1 MNSENN
7 AVIKRT
13 LDLFSLLTG
22 KTFTAVEVR
31 HLNHLYRMVVET
43 ENVSVATEAL
53 RTGSTAPVVES
64 ILSHGLLDAI
74 RHCPE
79 HSALT
84 DATRE
89 AIATGR
95 SAILVDPDAT
105 PAVTLLENVY
115 KEPELTPK
123 PEPVPEE
130 TRPTAIK
137 SADTR
142 WMPGYNYKI
151 MVTYRDRSR
160 YDEAYTVHYV
170 ERPSQEEFDSH
181 FKLFLTGE
189 AYVHIKQADG
199 RSKSWNI
206 THEYSK
212 HIDADG
218 HIIKE
223 KVVETF
229 DADENWPNDKQWRI
243 KFFDVRIG
251 KLNYVYFAY
260 QPSGMTLAKY
270 HKGKVFAVAEQRP
283 S

>member
-31 HLNHLYRMVVET
+31 HLNNLYRMVVET

-64 ILSHGLLDAI
+64 ILSHGLHDAI
-74 RHCPE
+74 RYCPE
-79 HSALT
+79 HHSALQE
-84 DATRE
+84 ATRE
-89 AIATGR
+89 AITTGR
-95 SAILVDPDAT
+95 SAVLVDPDAT
-105 PAVTLLENVY
+105 PAVKLLEDIY
-115 KEPELTPK
+115 LTPQ
-123 PEPVPEE
+123 PVPDEE
-130 TRPTAIK
+130 HPTAIR

-151 MVTYRDRSR
+151 MVTYRDRDR
-160 YDEAYTVHYV
+160 YDDAYTVHYID
-170 ERPSQEEFDSH
+170 RPSQEEFDSH
-181 FKLFLTGE
+181 FALFLTGK

-218 HIIKE
+218 HVIKE
-223 KVVETF
+223 KPVETF
-229 DADENWPNDKQWRI
+229 DADENWPDDKHWRI

-251 KLNYVYFAY
+251 KLNYVYFSFR
-260 QPSGMTLAKY
+260 PTGMTLAKY
-270 HKGKVFAVAEQRP
+270 HTGKVFAVAEQRP